1 MSNTAA
7 ASRFRCLFFGMP
19 CAFSSPILA
28 ALARPEI
35 EQVGVVTPQSSPDA
49 EPFRVIRGLSTR
61 PVISLSSH
69 ARQFQA
75 PRYLVRDI
83 RSQRLR
89 AELGDLAP
97 DLIVVACFP
106 WLIPDALTT
115 IARIAAINIHPSLLP
130 QHRGPD
136 PLFWTFRAGE
146 STSGVTLHSLSSEFD
161 TGSILAQ
168 TSTTVA
174 GDESLASLEQR
185 LAQIGADLL
194 AELIAGLPSL
204 PPALSQDESVAIT
217 EPAPSSVDREIDTS
231 WTVAHARRFIA
242 GVGRSH
248 GPLTFRDLDRS
259 HPVNGLATEDHGV
272 EIRLRDGRLRVTTG
286 DPTDA

>member
-1 MSNTAA
+1 MSNAH
-7 ASRFRCLFFGMP
+7 SRPRFRCLFFGMP

-28 ALARPEI
+28 ALARPDI
-35 EQVGVVTPQSSPDA
+35 ELVGVVTPQLSPDT

-83 RSQRLR
+83 RNERLQV
-89 AELGDLAP
+89 ELANLAP

-106 WLIPDALTT
+106 RLIPDTVTAMV
-115 IARIAAINIHPSLLP
+115 RIAAFNIHPSLLP
-130 QHRGPD
+130 RHRGPD

-146 STSGVTLHSLSSEFD
+146 STSGVTVHSLSNEFD
-161 TGSILAQ
+161 AGGILAQ
-168 TSTTVA
+168 TATTIA
-174 GDESLASLEQR
+174 DDESLATLEQR
-185 LAQIGADLL
+185 LAQIGAELL
-194 AELIAGLPSL
+194 AQLIAGLPSL
-204 PPALSQDESVAIT
+204 PPALPQDESVARS
-217 EPAPSSVDREIDTS
+217 EPAPCSADREIDAN

-248 GPLTFRDLDRS
+248 GPLAYRGLDRAL
-259 HPVNGLATEDHGV
+259 PVIGLATDDRGV
-272 EIRLRDGRLRVTTG
+272 EIRLRDGLLRVTTG
-286 DPTDA
+286 NPADA